1 MISDDSD
8 ATSDAN
14 LQSRQNTLA
23 DIITTQ
29 NLFLISIKLFWTY
42 VQEASAGGLDIQR
55 QERICSMHLK
65 RCFGFQLS
73 GTWWRRWI
81 I

>member
-8 ATSDAN
+8 ATSDAIYKADKK
-14 LQSRQNTLA
+14 LA

-29 NLFLISIKLFWTY
+29 NLFNINKIILDLFKKHP
-42 VQEASAGGLDIQR
+42 GLDNQTDLFNVF
-55 QERICSMHLK
+55 EK

-81 I
+81 II